1 MENKKVV
8 LEKIENTKIN
18 NLTYLDL
25 SQLSLT
31 ELPDELF
38 ELSNLQELN
47 LSKNFLNFIDDNNF
61 SRLESLL
68 ILDLSN
74 NLFNYQNGLPFPMGN
89 NLPLKLLNIDNNN
102 FQKLP
107 KELLNLNFLEK
118 LIFEKNP
125 LTIEIPEEILNKNI
139 KTFLKYQ
146 SELEASKHVVKLYE
160 GKIIFVGNGDVGK
173 TSLIRKILDPSS
185 KLNIGNEPT
194 TRGISIKQTEINS
207 NDLKID
213 YIINKKSR
221 EYYDEYEEYEEDEY
235 GNLYD
240 QDGNLIDPFEE
251 ENEEIIKYKKIQ
263 LNIWDF
269 GGQEI
274 YHSTHQF
281 FLTKRSVYILVWE
294 SRKDEIYS
302 SFEYWLNIIS
312 ILGKNS
318 PVLVVQNKCDERI
331 NEIPQSQLKKKFDNI
346 QGFHNVSCKTGQGI
360 YELKRHLNGIV
371 KVLPHIGSSVPK
383 AWKDIKRYLER
394 INSNYINF
402 EEFKEICKKY
412 RIFDKRV
419 DIISE
424 YLHDLGIIIHFREDF
439 VLNDIVIINPE
450 WGTNAVYSLID
461 QPEIIRNHGRFNK
474 KSLESYWAKKEYPKN
489 KHGHLIQLM
498 MKFEL
503 CFNVSGDNY
512 ILPELLP
519 QEGINLDEKVDM
531 RNPDLIYQYDY
542 NFLPSGIITRLICK
556 VSYMIFED
564 NFSKNSL
571 IVSYE
576 GTFCTIK
583 QELFE
588 KKITLIFKGE
598 NSNELYS
605 IIKNEISIINSNL
618 NLIKDKEYKE
628 KIACN
633 CSECLLSKDPYFYD
647 TITLRKFL
655 DKNKEYIQCQN
666 STENIKIKI
675 LLKGYKPQE
684 FTISL
689 LNLLLKCLT
698 TLQAQKLH
706 IGKNENARNSI
717 LSELLNKEKGIF
729 VKDQTLQGSSPTGKS
744 PGEIDLKVTLKNGEP
759 LSIIEALNLKKYDGK
774 YIDSHLDKIFLYDSN
789 GLDENFILVY
799 LEVKDFQEFIQKYS
813 NHINQ
818 HSFQYP
824 LISDFQDIS
833 KASNSNSETFVGL
846 SSHNR
851 NGSTAKLYHIVIN
864 FS

>member
-1 MENKKVV
+1 MKKKKEV
-8 LEKIENTKIN
+8 LEKIHIAK
-18 NLTYLDL
+18 LYSLPYLDL
-25 SQLSLT
+25 SQNSLT
-31 ELPDELF
+31 DLPDELF
-38 ELSNLQELN
+38 ELSELKELN
-47 LSKNFLNFIDDNNF
+47 LSNNFLTYIDESNF
-61 SRLESLL
+61 SKLQKL
-68 ILDLSN
+68 LDL
-74 NLFNYQNGLPFPMGN
+74 NLSGNSFNYNIGLPFPLGN
-89 NLPLKLLNIDNNN
+89 NLPLRILNINYNN

-107 KELLNLNFLEK
+107 KELLNLNFLEELK
-118 LIFEKNP
+118 FENNP
-125 LTIEIPEEILNKNI
+125 LTIEIPEEILNKDI
-139 KTFLKYQ
+139 KTFLKYHE
-146 SELEASKHVVKLYE
+146 ELEVSKHVVKLYE
-160 GKIIFVGNGDVGK
+160 GKVIFVGNGDVGK
-173 TSLIRKILDPSS
+173 TSLIRKILYPSS
-185 KLNIGNEPT
+185 TLNIGSEPT
-194 TRGISIKQTEINS
+194 TKGISIKQTEIDS
-207 NDLKID
+207 NDYNIE
-213 YIINKKSR
+213 YILDKENR
-221 EYYDEYEEYEEDEY
+221 ENNGEFDEYEEDED
-235 GNLYD
+235 GNYYD
-240 QDGNLIDPFEE
+240 EDGNLIDPYDEDFTEHQRY
-251 ENEEIIKYKKIQ
+251 NKIQ

-281 FLTKRSVYILVWE
+281 FLTKRSVYIFVWE
-294 SRKDEIYS
+294 SRKDEIIS

-331 NEIPQSQLKKKFDNI
+331 NQIPKTQLINKFKNI
-346 QGFHNVSCKTGQGI
+346 KGFYNVSCKSGEGI
-360 YELKRHLNGIV
+360 LELKKQLNNQV
-371 KVLPHIGSSVPK
+371 NFLPHIGSTVPK
-383 AWKDIKRYLER
+383 AWKDIKQQLER
-394 INSNYINF
+394 TNQNYINF
-402 EEFKEICKKY
+402 EEFRKICKRYKIY
-412 RIFDKRV
+412 DKRV

-439 VLNDIVIINPE
+439 ILNDIVIINPE

-461 QPEIIRNHGRFNK
+461 QPDIIKNHGRFNK
-474 KSLESYWAKKEYPKN
+474 SDLEKFWNKKEYPKN

-519 QEGINLDEKVDM
+519 QEGKSFDEIVDM
-531 RNPDLIYQYDY
+531 NSPDLIYKYDY
-542 NFLPSGIITRLICK
+542 SFLPSGIITRLICK
-556 VSYMIFED
+556 ISYMIFED
-564 NFSKNSL
+564 NFTKNSL
-571 IVSYE
+571 IVFYE
-576 GTFCTIK
+576 NTFCTIK

-588 KKITLIFKGE
+588 KDITLIFKGE

-605 IIKNEISIINSNL
+605 IIRNEISNINSNL

-633 CSECLLSKDPYFYD
+633 CNECSSSNEPYFYD

-655 DKNKEYIQCQN
+655 EKNIEFIQCQN
-666 STENIKIKI
+666 SAENLNIKI
-675 LLKGYKPQE
+675 LLKGYKPKE

-689 LNLLLKCLT
+689 INLLLKCLT

-717 LSELLNKEKGIF
+717 LCELLNKEKGIF

-789 GLDENFILVY
+789 GLEENFILVY
-799 LEVKDFQEFIQKYS
+799 LEVKDFQAFIQKYS

-818 HSFQYP
+818 HRFQHP
-824 LISDFQDIS
+824 LISNFQDIS

-851 NGSTAKLYHIVIN
+851 NGSTAKLYHIIIN